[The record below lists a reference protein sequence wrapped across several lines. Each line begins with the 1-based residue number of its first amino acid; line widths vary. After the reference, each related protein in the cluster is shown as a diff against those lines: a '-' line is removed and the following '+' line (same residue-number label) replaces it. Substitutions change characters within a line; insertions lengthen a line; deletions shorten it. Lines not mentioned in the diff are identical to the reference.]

1 MFNSQKKIKVLAKR
15 QSRLKLQHNYND
27 IFFPEEK
34 QLISKE
40 NIHIAKRYTKTC
52 STSLI
57 IREIKIKPQM
67 KYHLT
72 PFGEGSGN
80 PLQCSCLENP
90 RDGGAWWAAIYGV
103 TQSQTWLKRLSSSSR
118 RTKGQTNRDE
128 QYNNKWKINSR
139 ITEAEEW
146 ISYLKDRMV

>member
-40 NIHIAKRYTKTC
+40 NIHIAKRYMKTC

-57 IREIKIKPQM
+57 IREIQIKPKM

-90 RDGGAWWAAIYGV
+90 RDGGAWWAAVYGV
-103 TQSQTWLKRLSSSSR
+103 
-118 RTKGQTNRDE
+118 
-128 QYNNKWKINSR
+128 
-139 ITEAEEW
+139 A
-146 ISYLKDRMV
+146 